1 MKSSITAV
9 LFLAAL
15 FTTTAR
21 AQAPRDSGY
30 AKLNGETIYYE
41 SEGRGTPLVLIHGW
55 SLNLG
60 MWDRQVSELKR
71 GFRVIRYDRRGFG
84 KSSGNE
90 DVTWD
95 AADLDAL
102 LNHLGVQKAHVL
114 GNSQGGRVALQFAK
128 TYPNRVLSL
137 TLQGTAA
144 PDGFGLQWTG
154 ADRPRFEEWT
164 KLAREQGMD
173 AFRHVWRAHR
183 LMAVPAGNAM
193 RTRLNELISD
203 YRGGRFLNPAPPSG
217 SIAPVTM
224 DDVREIR
231 VPVLVIIGESEV
243 PFLQIV
249 ARGLAYYIP
258 NARLSIIPGGGHLIN
273 LIAPVRYNEAVR
285 QFLEGK

>member
-1 MKSSITAV
+1 MKSSIVAV
-9 LFLAAL
+9 VLSAAL
-15 FTTTAR
+15 IATTAY
-21 AQAPRDSGY
+21 AQAPKDSGY

-41 SEGRGTPLVLIHGW
+41 SEGRGSALVLIHGW

-60 MWDRQVSELKR
+60 MWDRQVSAFR
-71 GFRVIRYDRRGFG
+71 QHFRVVRYDRRGFG

-95 AADLDAL
+95 AADLNAL
-102 LNHLGVQKAHVL
+102 LDYLGVEKAHLL

-128 TYPNRVLSL
+128 AYPNRVLSM

-164 KLAREQGMD
+164 KMAREQGMD
-173 AFRHVWRAHR
+173 AFRRAWRAHP
-183 LMAVPAGNAM
+183 LMAVPAGNAV
-193 RTRLNELISD
+193 RTRLNDLISE

-224 DDVREIR
+224 DDVRQIR

-249 ARGLAYYIP
+249 ARSLAYYVP

-273 LIAPVRYNEAVR
+273 LIAPARYNEAVKR
-285 QFLEGK
+285 FLEHL